1 MKEVK
6 KVIHYYYDK
15 AGNRRPLDVQ
25 INEGYDLMVES
36 HFIDSFLK
44 ENPHLRNNF
53 YALVDGIEFKLD

>member
-1 MKEVK
+1 
-6 KVIHYYYDK
+6 K